1 MMILL
6 SPRGLIHRADRRGSV
21 EREIAGSP
29 RRITRFFRIFE
40 RAIPF
45 LISILEEGRTET
57 RGGLSGWT
65 RDRPGACC
73 APSSVL
79 AFTS

>member
-1 MMILL
+1 MSPSVRTIL
-6 SPRGLIHRADRRGSV
+6 
-21 EREIAGSP
+21 
-29 RRITRFFRIFE
+29 E

-65 RDRPGACC
+65 
-73 APSSVL
+73 
-79 AFTS
+79 

>member
-6 SPRGLIHRADRRGSV
+6 SPRGLIHRANRRGSV
-21 EREIAGSP
+21 EREITGSP
-29 RRITRFFRIFE
+29 RRIMRFFRIFE

-57 RGGLSGWT
+57 RQGYPDGHETGQGRAALPL
-65 RDRPGACC
+65 RC
-73 APSSVL
+73 
-79 AFTS
+79 